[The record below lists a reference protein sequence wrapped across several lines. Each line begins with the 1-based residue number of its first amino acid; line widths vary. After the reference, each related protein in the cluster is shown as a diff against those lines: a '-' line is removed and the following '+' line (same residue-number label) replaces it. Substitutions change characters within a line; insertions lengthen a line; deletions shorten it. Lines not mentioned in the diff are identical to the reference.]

1 MSNYKEQDASSV
13 YHLFVIRTNQR
24 DALQQ
29 YLTENNIG
37 TLIHYP
43 LPPQMQQAYHDLPFK
58 KGDFPIAE
66 VIAQTCL
73 SLPIYPGLQKQ
84 EIDYIADRINMFF
97 AHA

>member
-1 MSNYKEQDASSV
+1 
-13 YHLFVIRTNQR
+13 
-24 DALQQ
+24 
-29 YLTENNIG
+29 
-37 TLIHYP
+37 
-43 LPPQMQQAYHDLPFK
+43 LPPHLQQAYQDMRFK

-66 VIAQTCL
+66 QIAKTCL